1 MSDKI
6 AEKIHILPVL
16 PLRGLPV
23 FPDMIIHF
31 DVGREKSIAA
41 VDKSIVE
48 NQLIF
53 LLPQKDMDVEQPTSD
68 DLCTI
73 GTIAKVKQMIK
84 LSENNTRVLVEGIS
98 RGTVE
103 NFVKTSPYF
112 ECTVR
117 ESVPKPFESEEKI
130 VTADA
135 YMAKL
140 KSLTT
145 EYFSLFSNIPKDT
158 FATVIEDA
166 DPEHFSDVLSAV
178 IPFSSEE
185 KMSLLLEAD
194 VLSRL
199 EMLVELITKEIQNK
213 QISEELE
220 AGVKRRI
227 DKNQR
232 EFYLREKLKYIQDE
246 LGDGESVSIEIDDYL
261 TKLEQK
267 CVPKPVYDKAKK
279 ELSKLRKM
287 QMGNPEG
294 SVIRDYVGWL
304 VDMPWTEK
312 SEENTDLAL
321 CEKILEEDH
330 YGLKEVKERI
340 VEFLAVRKL
349 SGGKKSPILCLVGP
363 PGVGKTSV
371 AKSIARSL
379 GREYV
384 RLSLGGVKDES
395 EIRGHRKTYVGA
407 MPGRIATALKQAGT
421 INPLIL
427 LDEIDKLSSDF
438 RGNPSA
444 ALLEVLDSAQNF
456 SFRDHYLELE
466 CDLSDVLFITTANT
480 LDTIDRPLLD
490 RMEIIEL
497 SGYTDGEK
505 EQIAINY
512 IIPNQLKS
520 HGMTKSM
527 VKFAPGVIFKII
539 NDYTRESGVRELE
552 RKIEKIFRKA
562 AKTIMIDGKKS
573 VSVSNKSLE
582 TYLGKPIFSNT
593 KKNPS
598 EIGVATGL
606 AWTQYGGDVLY
617 VEAEVMSGSG
627 NVELTGQLGDVMKES
642 AKAAITFIRSNADKY
657 GIDKDFYK
665 KNDIHIHVPEGAVPK
680 DGPSAG
686 ITLTTALISAL
697 SGKKIN
703 NNVAMTG
710 EITITGKILPIGG
723 LKEKSLAAHRMGID
737 KILIPV
743 DNKKDI
749 SDIPDEVKGALE
761 FIPADNINTVLKH
774 ALM

>member
-6 AEKIHILPVL
+6 AQKIHTLPVL

-103 NFVKTSPYF
+103 GFVKTSPYF
-112 ECTVR
+112 ECSVL
-117 ESVPKPFESEEKI
+117 ESVPKPFENEEII
-130 VTADA
+130 VTVDA

-158 FATVIEDA
+158 FSSVIEDG

-178 IPFSSEE
+178 IPFSADE
-185 KMSLLLEAD
+185 KMSLLLETD
-194 VLSRL
+194 VVSRL
-199 EMLVELITKEIQNK
+199 EMLIELITKEIQNK
-213 QISEELE
+213 QISEEIE
-220 AGVKRRI
+220 TGVKRRI

-246 LGDGESVSIEIDDYL
+246 LGDGESISIEIDDYL
-261 TKLEQK
+261 TKLEEK
-267 CVPKPVYDKAKK
+267 CVPKKVYDKAKK
-279 ELSKLRKM
+279 ELSKLKKM
-287 QMGNPEG
+287 QLGNPEG

-304 VDMPWTEK
+304 IDMPWTEK
-312 SEENTDLAL
+312 SQENTDLVL
-321 CEKILEEDH
+321 CENILEEDH

-480 LDTIDRPLLD
+480 LETIDRPLLD

-497 SGYTDGEK
+497 SGYTDAEK
-505 EQIAINY
+505 EQIAVNY
-512 IIPNQLKS
+512 IIPNQIKS

-527 VKFAPGVIFKII
+527 VKFSSGVILKII
-539 NDYTRESGVRELE
+539 NEYTRESGVRELE

-573 VSVSNKSLE
+573 ISVSNKSLE
-582 TYLGKPIFSNT
+582 TYLGKPVFSNT
-593 KKNPS
+593 KKNPC
-598 EIGVATGL
+598 EVGVATGL

-617 VEAEVMSGSG
+617 VEAEVMSGNG

-642 AKAAITFIRSNADKY
+642 AKAAITFIRSNAEKY

-749 SDIPDEVKGALE
+749 SDIPDEVKSALE